1 MLPLFRVLLCIQM
14 AASTLESEAAF
25 RDRATQIGIEP
36 RFIQKFV
43 DKNFAAFGRYAFC
56 VVYSPNHADEAPLR
70 QFLTD
75 LLEEEPVAEQMACL
89 RRLFFEFHTMA
100 LTDARQ
106 RVEASP
112 DPSVATKKMATAER
126 VARQKEQ
133 QGRLGGLVFT
143 PDTIPAN
150 QLVDLFVEMVESGIF
165 MYVKPEQCCSRAQ
178 EIQSIKKDTSV
189 STDASGML
197 KISPKATEQAC
208 EANTELKLRSAL
220 QRRNLAMDL
229 AGLVTFETAETWA
242 QTLFSHRLREQPRG
256 LAKVSLQQLLD
267 CDKQMFT
274 LASHK
279 TMGNLREAPD
289 NRKPLDDAINEL
301 KSNSEILQYLMPLPV
316 VRSHEAPA
324 SSGSRPEKVQK
335 TEKGKG
341 TNKGG
346 NKGNPAPKVQL
357 PEGCTSHDDEN
368 RPLCF
373 AFQNG
378 KCKFKGPP
386 GKRCARG
393 FHKCYKKGCFRAK
406 PYYLCTHTD

>member
-1 MLPLFRVLLCIQM
+1 MLANVLRHHLILQWRRERWQRLRELPDRKSNRADWEVWCSLQTPYQLTSWWTFSWRWLSLAYLCT
-14 AASTLESEAAF
+14 SS
-25 RDRATQIGIEP
+25 
-36 RFIQKFV
+36 QK
-43 DKNFAAFGRYAFC
+43 
-56 VVYSPNHADEAPLR
+56 
-70 QFLTD
+70 
-75 LLEEEPVAEQMACL
+75 
-89 RRLFFEFHTMA
+89 
-100 LTDARQ
+100 
-106 RVEASP
+106 
-112 DPSVATKKMATAER
+112 
-126 VARQKEQ
+126 
-133 QGRLGGLVFT
+133 
-143 PDTIPAN
+143 
-150 QLVDLFVEMVESGIF
+150 
-165 MYVKPEQCCSRAQ
+165 
-178 EIQSIKKDTSV
+178 IQSIKKDTSV

-197 KISPKATEQAC
+197 KISPKATEQTC

-229 AGLVTFETAETWA
+229 AGLVTFETAETWTE
-242 QTLFSHRLREQPRG
+242 TLFSHLLREQPRG

-274 LASHK
+274 MASHK

-289 NRKPLDDAINEL
+289 NSKPLDDAINEL

-357 PEGCTSHDDEN
+357 PESCTSHDDEN